1 MAQDIVAKI
10 QAAAQASGVD
20 PDVALRIA
28 GVESSFRPA
37 AKNTESTAAGLFQVT
52 GPTWKQYGGKPG
64 KQRDVDENIRVGMK
78 ILSSNKA
85 SMQEFLGREPLPSD
99 IYAAHFFGPT
109 GARAVMSGDPLAQVS
124 TLVSKEVM
132 KANPQLAGKTANE
145 VLTGFKQKFDKGGK
159 RFPTSEPVKTTTVGQ
174 GTRTMDQEAGAAA
187 PALSARDRV
196 AGMGSNYQAAL
207 AAMMLGEA
215 SDEDDK
221 DDDTDTPKEEAYKAP
236 TAANALSELDLGRT
250 ASPFDA
256 MEPAVQPEGAKYPM
270 RFAGGGFVPK
280 AAYSPTEKRELED
293 FNNQW
298 QGYQDQYGTWRKEQY
313 DPYQAAYEKYKAEV
327 YDPYQ
332 TAYKA
337 YESDYD
343 KYVQAI
349 GAWNEGPRTSPY
361 AGPAQPTAPTQLTEF
376 TMPAPTGSPIPPG
389 LTQEAY
395 AGMDQAALDKYA
407 QEQSAAA
414 SARATQASADQ
425 RNRQSALNVAFNPE
439 QFNLSLPDRIASR
452 FMADGGEVEEY
463 PGIMDV
469 RNYATQASERM
480 FPTEAGEDDRQDA
493 ARHMLAAA
501 LASKAV
507 GPTAADLLGKAHERF
522 SNAESFFNMFGLGE
536 PRYDYDMDVQN
547 NRIGISLADQATSRD
562 ELEALVKQMA
572 EQASIRRN
580 PNLPWAM
587 DQEQRDALIE
597 DRKRRLETPQY
608 KNDGGEMVADETFSK
623 DFEGYKA
630 LDPRAVEEAIYR
642 SRNLTKKTDP
652 DSWPSP
658 GNPRRSIPN
667 EPRDYP
673 TRAGQEL
680 LEFLKQADRM
690 PTVVEPRRYPNGSYD
705 APGFTYRSNNPED
718 RGVVEVPTFTKDGYG
733 TLVHELTHSAD
744 RTMEVEQLR
753 LYRKVRAG
761 EPLTPEEQR
770 FYDGYSKLYNTKTN
784 LPLDISDESIT
795 DRNRRYR
802 TSAKELRAFGTGNMA
817 QDQPEPGRYNL
828 GDIGATL
835 NPHVDPTMAQEAA
848 IMRDLYLRR
857 GEVRGRAE
865 GSPPE
870 GEYADPE
877 AAFMAGA
884 GDVPAPNAEN
894 AAAALAA
901 IRGLGEYPY
910 NLVGGGVD
918 LATMAMRPFG
928 YDVEKPVMGSDWIKE
943 KATQLGIRPPEETD
957 PTLRD
962 IRMGTEIA
970 TSVLDPFAG
979 ARAVAQGVQKTGQA
993 ARALEDMT
1001 IGNMQR
1007 AKIRGAAEQV
1017 PDDAAY
1023 APLRERMEAQG
1034 NLAYSIPAEQSTAQ
1048 AAAPAAQ
1055 YISRLDESVATLP
1068 EKMTAGQARA
1078 MLEKVARKYD
1088 EPRLRSAF
1096 QSMDP
1101 NSKLTRADVQA
1112 ALGEPLTKGWITTI
1126 ATPETV
1132 PLGKLLPAHD
1142 RELFPS
1148 GKLGIIKLEQ
1158 PNPEILPSDLPNVQE
1173 LAGRREEFF
1182 TYGTKLQRFDP
1193 DYSYDTVVS
1202 ELEGAIPKL
1211 AFDNFSESQ
1220 LLAQLDMI
1228 KKGAPLYAEAKKH
1241 VQPIADVAE
1250 LFHSPYAPQRLDNKL
1265 KRMFEETPEV
1275 QAVYERNRR
1284 EFNPRLYEDVKTA
1297 ELVVRERVLRDYF
1310 NDVQANAKAVGLDLE
1325 KLPYEYWR
1333 STFGTPHAERN
1344 IETYGFFESAWKD
1357 INARTRESQRKV
1369 LSKVMS
1375 PERYQGLFANWSKI
1389 DRVTESIDDRLGN
1402 LITEARGFRA
1412 GEQHGG
1418 LNLPNEPIQGRD
1430 VVGYSRFVNTEG
1442 LPRKVVKEGDIWTEK
1457 PFDAANPN
1465 APAEGIHVF
1474 ELQSD
1479 MRKALKEGTISESK
1493 EAFPNMVTN
1502 SKALQ
1507 QLLAKNAIKGAIDM
1521 DKRYISFPQAGSS
1534 NRPEL
1539 YANLKQNLQAVA
1551 KDLGPGFEVGVI
1563 RYTDEA
1569 AMGEEFT
1576 SPQIALMWTPEAAAR
1591 VKTKG
1596 VPFANG
1602 GFVER
1607 NVYNH
1612 QKYL

>member
-109 GARAVMSGDPLAQVS
+109 GARAVMSADPLAPVAS
-124 TLVSKEVM
+124 VVSKEVM

-145 VLTGFKQKFDKGGK
+145 VLTGFRQKFDKGGK
-159 RFPTSEPVKTTTVGQ
+159 RYPTSEPVKTTTVGQ

-187 PALSARDRV
+187 PALSSRSSARDRV

-236 TAANALSELDLGRT
+236 TAANALSELDLGST
-250 ASPFDA
+250 VSPFDA

-270 RFAGGGFVPK
+270 RFAKGGEASAPISVENVADFLAAVAVPTVLGAINPALGTAYSLYSAYNTVNDFANEAQSRAPVVSLNAVVTEAGKTTPFGARSFMATEPAPVVSAQEHGVISVPASGSQHWGGTPAPAPALSTDYGTIDDFGGRDSSVGTETDGGFD
-280 AAYSPTEKRELED
+280 A
-293 FNNQW
+293 
-298 QGYQDQYGTWRKEQY
+298 GYGGYGMGF
-313 DPYQAAYEKYKAEV
+313 AEGGEAST
-327 YDPYQ
+327 D
-332 TAYKA
+332 
-337 YESDYD
+337 DY
-343 KYVQAI
+343 
-349 GAWNEGPRTSPY
+349 
-361 AGPAQPTAPTQLTEF
+361 
-376 TMPAPTGSPIPPG
+376 PG
-389 LTQEAY
+389 LKDLEGY
-395 AGMDQAALDKYA
+395 AI
-407 QEQSAAA
+407 
-414 SARATQASADQ
+414 R
-425 RNRQSALNVAFNPE
+425 
-439 QFNLSLPDRIASR
+439 
-452 FMADGGEVEEY
+452 
-463 PGIMDV
+463 
-469 RNYATQASERM
+469 ASEQM
-480 FPTEAGEDDRQDA
+480 FPTEVGQDDRRDA

-501 LASKAV
+501 VAAQKF
-507 GPTAADLLGKAHERF
+507 GPGAAEFLGKAHERF
-522 SNAESFFNMFGLGE
+522 SNAESFFNMFGVGE

-547 NRIGISLADQATSRD
+547 NRIGIGLADQATSRE

-572 EQASIRRN
+572 QRTSTSRN
-580 PNLPWAM
+580 PNLPWTM

-667 EPRDYP
+667 APRDYP

-705 APGFTYRSNNPED
+705 APGFTYRRNNPED

-733 TLVHELTHSAD
+733 TLVHELAHSAD
-744 RTMEVEQLR
+744 RAMEVEQLR
-753 LYRKVRAG
+753 LSQKVRAG

-770 FYDGYSKLYNTKTN
+770 FYDGYSKLYDTKTN

-828 GDIGATL
+828 EDIGATL

-884 GDVPAPNAEN
+884 GDAPAPRVTDAQ
-894 AAAALAA
+894 AALALL
-901 IRGLGEYPY
+901 RGVGDLPY
-910 NLVGGGVD
+910 VVAGAPVD
-918 LATMAMRPFG
+918 ISNMIMSPFG
-928 YDVEKPVMGSDWIKE
+928 KRTEEGSSDWLK
-943 KATQLGIRPPEETD
+943 KQATRFGIRPEDETD
-957 PTLRD
+957 PTLAGL
-962 IRMGTEIA
+962 RMMGEFGVSAINPS
-970 TSVLDPFAG
+970 SVP
-979 ARAVAQGVQKTGQA
+979 RAVAQGVQKTGQA

-1034 NLAYSIPAEQSTAQ
+1034 NLAYSIPAEQSMAQ

-1096 QSMDP
+1096 QDMDP

-1112 ALGEPLTKGWITTI
+1112 ALGEPLTKGWTTTI

-1132 PLGKLLPAHD
+1132 PLGKLLPMHD

-1148 GKLGIIKLEQ
+1148 GKLGIIKLER

-1193 DYSYDTVVS
+1193 NYSYDTVVS

-1250 LFHSPYAPQRLDNKL
+1250 LFHSPYASHRLDNKL

-1284 EFNPRLYEDVKTA
+1284 EFNPRLYEEVKTA

-1333 STFGTPHAERN
+1333 STLGTPPTERN
-1344 IETYGFFESAWKD
+1344 IETYGFFESARKD

-1375 PERYQGLFANWSKI
+1375 PERYQGLKEALSEI
-1389 DRVTESIDDRLGN
+1389 DMVTESIDDRLGN

-1418 LNLPNEPIQGRD
+1418 LNFPNEPIQGRD

-1479 MRKALKEGTISESK
+1479 MRKALKEGAISEAK

-1596 VPFANG
+1596 VPFAKG

>member
-109 GARAVMSGDPLAQVS
+109 GARAVMSADPLTPVASV
-124 TLVSKEVM
+124 VSKEVM
-132 KANPQLAGKTANE
+132 EANPQLAGKTVNE
-145 VLTGFKQKFDKGGK
+145 VLTGYRQTFDKGGK
-159 RFPTSEPVKTTTVGQ
+159 RYPTSEPVKTTTVGQ

-236 TAANALSELDLGRT
+236 AAANALSELDLGRT

-298 QGYQDQYGTWRKEQY
+298 QGYQDQYDTWRKEQY
-313 DPYQAAYEKYKAEV
+313 DPYQAAYEKYQTEV
-327 YDPYQ
+327 YNPYQ

-452 FMADGGEVEEY
+452 FMAEGGEASTDDY

-522 SNAESFFNMFGLGE
+522 SNAESFFNMFGLGK

-547 NRIGISLADQATSRD
+547 NRIGISLADQATSRE

-572 EQASIRRN
+572 EQASIHRN

-680 LEFLKQADRM
+680 LEFLQQADRM
-690 PTVVEPRRYPNGSYD
+690 PTVVEPRRYPGGSYD

-817 QDQPEPGRYNL
+817 QDQPEPGRYSL
-828 GDIGATL
+828 EDIGATL

-993 ARALEDMT
+993 ARMLEDMT

-1034 NLAYSIPAEQSTAQ
+1034 NLAMAVKPVGGYFQAGAYSEIPDAIPAYIAGAVGKSDV
-1048 AAAPAAQ
+1048 PAVQQFVDKQMTDYLGRTMGSPKDPLRRA
-1055 YISRLDESVATLP
+1055 LDEGRTPFL
-1068 EKMTAGQARA
+1068 
-1078 MLEKVARKYD
+1078 KYD
-1088 EPRLRSAF
+1088 DPDLENTGLDAF
-1096 QSMDP
+1096 
-1101 NSKLTRADVQA
+1101 
-1112 ALGEPLTKGWITTI
+1112 
-1126 ATPETV
+1126 
-1132 PLGKLLPAHD
+1132 D
-1142 RELFPS
+1142 R
-1148 GKLGIIKLEQ
+1148 
-1158 PNPEILPSDLPNVQE
+1158 NPNVD
-1173 LAGRREEFF
+1173 R
-1182 TYGTKLQRFDP
+1182 
-1193 DYSYDTVVS
+1193 
-1202 ELEGAIPKL
+1202 
-1211 AFDNFSESQ
+1211 
-1220 LLAQLDMI
+1220 
-1228 KKGAPLYAEAKKH
+1228 
-1241 VQPIADVAE
+1241 
-1250 LFHSPYAPQRLDNKL
+1250 
-1265 KRMFEETPEV
+1265 
-1275 QAVYERNRR
+1275 
-1284 EFNPRLYEDVKTA
+1284 
-1297 ELVVRERVLRDYF
+1297 VVRSTRRATGFPEEGYA
-1310 NDVQANAKAVGLDLE
+1310 QTE
-1325 KLPYEYWR
+1325 KGEK
-1333 STFGTPHAERN
+1333 
-1344 IETYGFFESAWKD
+1344 FEKYVDWM
-1357 INARTRESQRKV
+1357 V
-1369 LSKVMS
+1369 S
-1375 PERYQGLFANWSKI
+1375 PENPQ
-1389 DRVTESIDDRLGN
+1389 D
-1402 LITEARGFRA
+1402 LI
-1412 GEQHGG
+1412 
-1418 LNLPNEPIQGRD
+1418 
-1430 VVGYSRFVNTEG
+1430 
-1442 LPRKVVKEGDIWTEK
+1442 
-1457 PFDAANPN
+1457 
-1465 APAEGIHVF
+1465 
-1474 ELQSD
+1474 
-1479 MRKALKEGTISESK
+1479 
-1493 EAFPNMVTN
+1493 
-1502 SKALQ
+1502 
-1507 QLLAKNAIKGAIDM
+1507 
-1521 DKRYISFPQAGSS
+1521 
-1534 NRPEL
+1534 
-1539 YANLKQNLQAVA
+1539 
-1551 KDLGPGFEVGVI
+1551 
-1563 RYTDEA
+1563 
-1569 AMGEEFT
+1569 
-1576 SPQIALMWTPEAAAR
+1576 
-1591 VKTKG
+1591 
-1596 VPFANG
+1596 
-1602 GFVER
+1602 
-1607 NVYNH
+1607 
-1612 QKYL
+1612 

>member
-109 GARAVMSGDPLAQVS
+109 GARAVMSADPLAPVAS
-124 TLVSKEVM
+124 VVSKEVM

-145 VLTGFKQKFDKGGK
+145 VLTGFRQKFDKGGK
-159 RFPTSEPVKTTTVGQ
+159 RYPTSEPVKTTTVGQ

-187 PALSARDRV
+187 PALSSRSSARDRV

-236 TAANALSELDLGRT
+236 TAANALSELDLGST
-250 ASPFDA
+250 VSPFDA

-270 RFAGGGFVPK
+270 RFAKGGEASAPISVENVADFLAAVAVPTVLGAINPALGTAYSLYSAYNTVNDFANEAQSRAPVVSLNAVVTEAGKTTPFGARSFMATEPAPVVSAQEHGVISVPASGSQHWGGTPAPAPALSTDYGTIDDFGGRDSSVGTETDGGFD
-280 AAYSPTEKRELED
+280 A
-293 FNNQW
+293 
-298 QGYQDQYGTWRKEQY
+298 GYGGYGMGF
-313 DPYQAAYEKYKAEV
+313 AEGGEAST
-327 YDPYQ
+327 D
-332 TAYKA
+332 
-337 YESDYD
+337 DY
-343 KYVQAI
+343 
-349 GAWNEGPRTSPY
+349 
-361 AGPAQPTAPTQLTEF
+361 
-376 TMPAPTGSPIPPG
+376 PG
-389 LTQEAY
+389 LKDLEGY
-395 AGMDQAALDKYA
+395 AI
-407 QEQSAAA
+407 
-414 SARATQASADQ
+414 R
-425 RNRQSALNVAFNPE
+425 
-439 QFNLSLPDRIASR
+439 
-452 FMADGGEVEEY
+452 
-463 PGIMDV
+463 
-469 RNYATQASERM
+469 ASEQM
-480 FPTEAGEDDRQDA
+480 FPTEVGQDDRRDA

-501 LASKAV
+501 VAAQKF
-507 GPTAADLLGKAHERF
+507 GPGAAEFLGKAHERF
-522 SNAESFFNMFGLGE
+522 SNAESFFNMFGVGE

-547 NRIGISLADQATSRD
+547 NRIGIGLADQATSRE

-572 EQASIRRN
+572 QRTSTSRN
-580 PNLPWAM
+580 PNLPWTM

-667 EPRDYP
+667 APRDYP

-705 APGFTYRSNNPED
+705 APGFTYRRNNAED

-733 TLVHELTHSAD
+733 TLVHELAHSAD
-744 RTMEVEQLR
+744 RAMEVEQLR
-753 LYRKVRAG
+753 LSQKVRAG

-770 FYDGYSKLYNTKTN
+770 FYDGYSKLYDTKTN

-817 QDQPEPGRYNL
+817 QDQPEPGRYSL
-828 GDIGATL
+828 EDIGATL

-884 GDVPAPNAEN
+884 GDAPAPRVTDAQ
-894 AAAALAA
+894 AALALL
-901 IRGLGEYPY
+901 RGVGDLPY
-910 NLVGGGVD
+910 VVAGAPVD
-918 LATMAMRPFG
+918 ISNMIMSPFG
-928 YDVEKPVMGSDWIKE
+928 KRTEEGSSDWLK
-943 KATQLGIRPPEETD
+943 KQATRFGIRPEDETD
-957 PTLRD
+957 PTLAGL
-962 IRMGTEIA
+962 RMMGEFGVSAINPS
-970 TSVLDPFAG
+970 SVP
-979 ARAVAQGVQKTGQA
+979 RAVAQGVQKTGQA

-1034 NLAYSIPAEQSTAQ
+1034 NLAYSIPAEQSMAQ

-1096 QSMDP
+1096 QDMDP

-1112 ALGEPLTKGWITTI
+1112 ALGEPLTKGWTTTI

-1132 PLGKLLPAHD
+1132 PLGKLLPMHD

-1148 GKLGIIKLEQ
+1148 GKLGIIKLER

-1193 DYSYDTVVS
+1193 NYSYDTVVS

-1250 LFHSPYAPQRLDNKL
+1250 LFHSPYALHRLDNKL

-1284 EFNPRLYEDVKTA
+1284 EFNPRLYEEVKTA

-1333 STFGTPHAERN
+1333 STLGTPPTERN

-1375 PERYQGLFANWSKI
+1375 PERYQGLKEALSEI
-1389 DRVTESIDDRLGN
+1389 DMVTESIDDRLGN

-1418 LNLPNEPIQGRD
+1418 LNFPNEPIQGRD

-1479 MRKALKEGTISESK
+1479 MRKALKEGAISEAK

-1596 VPFANG
+1596 VPFAKG

>member
-109 GARAVMSGDPLAQVS
+109 GARAVMSADPLAPVAS
-124 TLVSKEVM
+124 VVSKEVM

-145 VLTGFKQKFDKGGK
+145 VLTGFRQKFDKGGK
-159 RFPTSEPVKTTTVGQ
+159 RYPTSEPVKTTTVGQ

-236 TAANALSELDLGRT
+236 TAANALSELDLGST
-250 ASPFDA
+250 VSPFDA

-270 RFAGGGFVPK
+270 RFAKGGEASAPISVENVADFLAAVAVPTVLGAINPALGTAYSLYSAYNTVNDFANEAQSRAPVVSLNAVVTEAGKTTPFGARSFMATEPAPVVSAQEHGVISVPASGSQHWGGTPAPAPALSTDYGTIDDFGGRDSSVGTETDGGFD
-280 AAYSPTEKRELED
+280 A
-293 FNNQW
+293 
-298 QGYQDQYGTWRKEQY
+298 GYGGYGMGF
-313 DPYQAAYEKYKAEV
+313 AEGGEAST
-327 YDPYQ
+327 D
-332 TAYKA
+332 
-337 YESDYD
+337 DY
-343 KYVQAI
+343 
-349 GAWNEGPRTSPY
+349 
-361 AGPAQPTAPTQLTEF
+361 
-376 TMPAPTGSPIPPG
+376 PG
-389 LTQEAY
+389 LKDLEGY
-395 AGMDQAALDKYA
+395 AI
-407 QEQSAAA
+407 
-414 SARATQASADQ
+414 R
-425 RNRQSALNVAFNPE
+425 
-439 QFNLSLPDRIASR
+439 
-452 FMADGGEVEEY
+452 
-463 PGIMDV
+463 
-469 RNYATQASERM
+469 ASEQM
-480 FPTEAGEDDRQDA
+480 FPTEVGQDDRRDA

-501 LASKAV
+501 VAAQKF
-507 GPTAADLLGKAHERF
+507 GPGAAEFLGKAHERF
-522 SNAESFFNMFGLGE
+522 SNAESFFNMFGVGE

-547 NRIGISLADQATSRD
+547 NRIGIGLADQATSRE

-572 EQASIRRN
+572 QRTSTSRN
-580 PNLPWAM
+580 PNLPWTM

-667 EPRDYP
+667 APRDYP

-733 TLVHELTHSAD
+733 TLVHELAHSAD
-744 RTMEVEQLR
+744 RAMEVEQLR
-753 LYRKVRAG
+753 LSQKVRAG

-770 FYDGYSKLYNTKTN
+770 FYDGYSKLYDTKTN

-817 QDQPEPGRYNL
+817 QDQPEPGRYSQE
-828 GDIGATL
+828 DIGATL

-884 GDVPAPNAEN
+884 GDAPAPRVTDAQ
-894 AAAALAA
+894 AALALL
-901 IRGLGEYPY
+901 RGVGDLPY
-910 NLVGGGVD
+910 VVAGAPVD
-918 LATMAMRPFG
+918 ISNMIMSPFG
-928 YDVEKPVMGSDWIKE
+928 KRTEEGSSDWLK
-943 KATQLGIRPPEETD
+943 KQATRFGIRPEDETD
-957 PTLRD
+957 PTLAGL
-962 IRMGTEIA
+962 RMMGEFGVSAINPS
-970 TSVLDPFAG
+970 SVP
-979 ARAVAQGVQKTGQA
+979 RAVAQGVQKTGQA

-1034 NLAYSIPAEQSTAQ
+1034 NLAYSIPAEQSMAQ

-1096 QSMDP
+1096 QDMDP

-1112 ALGEPLTKGWITTI
+1112 ALGEPLTKGWTTTI

-1132 PLGKLLPAHD
+1132 PLGKLLPMHD

-1148 GKLGIIKLEQ
+1148 GKLGIIKLER

-1193 DYSYDTVVS
+1193 NYSYDTVVS

-1250 LFHSPYAPQRLDNKL
+1250 LFHSPYASHRLDNKL

-1284 EFNPRLYEDVKTA
+1284 EFNPRLYEEVKTA

-1333 STFGTPHAERN
+1333 STFGTPPTERN
-1344 IETYGFFESAWKD
+1344 IETYGFFESARKD

-1389 DRVTESIDDRLGN
+1389 DMVTESIDDRLGN

-1418 LNLPNEPIQGRD
+1418 LNFPNEPIQGRD

-1479 MRKALKEGTISESK
+1479 MRKALKEGAISEAK

-1596 VPFANG
+1596 VPFAKG

>member
-109 GARAVMSGDPLAQVS
+109 GARAVMSADPLAPVAS
-124 TLVSKEVM
+124 VVSKEVM

-145 VLTGFKQKFDKGGK
+145 VLTGFRQKFDKGGK
-159 RFPTSEPVKTTTVGQ
+159 RYPTSEPVKTTTVGQ

-187 PALSARDRV
+187 PALSSRSSARDRV

-236 TAANALSELDLGRT
+236 TAANALSELDLGST
-250 ASPFDA
+250 VSPFDA

-270 RFAGGGFVPK
+270 RFAKGGEASAPISVENVADFLAAVAVPTVLGAINPALGTAYSLYSAYNTVNDFANEAQSRAPVVSLNAVVTEAGKTTPFGARSFMATEPAPVVSAQEHGVISVPASGSQHWGGTPAPAPALSTDYGTIDDFGGRDSSVGTETDGGFD
-280 AAYSPTEKRELED
+280 A
-293 FNNQW
+293 
-298 QGYQDQYGTWRKEQY
+298 GYGGYGMGF
-313 DPYQAAYEKYKAEV
+313 AEGGEAST
-327 YDPYQ
+327 D
-332 TAYKA
+332 
-337 YESDYD
+337 DY
-343 KYVQAI
+343 
-349 GAWNEGPRTSPY
+349 
-361 AGPAQPTAPTQLTEF
+361 
-376 TMPAPTGSPIPPG
+376 PG
-389 LTQEAY
+389 LKDLEGY
-395 AGMDQAALDKYA
+395 AI
-407 QEQSAAA
+407 
-414 SARATQASADQ
+414 R
-425 RNRQSALNVAFNPE
+425 
-439 QFNLSLPDRIASR
+439 
-452 FMADGGEVEEY
+452 
-463 PGIMDV
+463 
-469 RNYATQASERM
+469 ASEQM
-480 FPTEAGEDDRQDA
+480 FPTEVGQDDRRDA

-501 LASKAV
+501 VAAQKF
-507 GPTAADLLGKAHERF
+507 GPGAAEFLGKAHERF
-522 SNAESFFNMFGLGE
+522 SNAESFFNMFGIGE

-547 NRIGISLADQATSRD
+547 NRIGIGLADQATSRE

-572 EQASIRRN
+572 QRTSTSRN
-580 PNLPWAM
+580 PNLPWTM

-667 EPRDYP
+667 APRDYP

-733 TLVHELTHSAD
+733 TLVHELAHSAD
-744 RTMEVEQLR
+744 RAMEVEQLR
-753 LYRKVRAG
+753 LSQKVRAG

-770 FYDGYSKLYNTKTN
+770 FYDGYSKLYDTKTN

-817 QDQPEPGRYNL
+817 QDQPEPGRYSL
-828 GDIGATL
+828 EDIGATL

-884 GDVPAPNAEN
+884 GDAPAPRVTDAQ
-894 AAAALAA
+894 AALALL
-901 IRGLGEYPY
+901 RGVGDLPY
-910 NLVGGGVD
+910 VVAGAPVD
-918 LATMAMRPFG
+918 ISNMIMSPFG
-928 YDVEKPVMGSDWIKE
+928 KRTEEGSSDWLK
-943 KATQLGIRPPEETD
+943 KQATRFGIRPEDETD
-957 PTLRD
+957 PTLAGL
-962 IRMGTEIA
+962 RMMGEFGVSAINPS
-970 TSVLDPFAG
+970 SVP
-979 ARAVAQGVQKTGQA
+979 RAVAQGVQKTGQA
-993 ARALEDMT
+993 ARMLEDMT

-1096 QSMDP
+1096 QDMDP

-1112 ALGEPLTKGWITTI
+1112 ALGEPLTKGWTTTI

-1132 PLGKLLPAHD
+1132 PLGKLLPMHD

-1148 GKLGIIKLEQ
+1148 GKLGIIKLER

-1193 DYSYDTVVS
+1193 NYSYDTVVS

-1250 LFHSPYAPQRLDNKL
+1250 LFHSPYASHRLDNKL

-1284 EFNPRLYEDVKTA
+1284 EFNPRLYEEVKTA

-1333 STFGTPHAERN
+1333 STFGTPPTERN
-1344 IETYGFFESAWKD
+1344 IETYGFFESARKD

-1389 DRVTESIDDRLGN
+1389 DMVTESIDDRLGN

-1418 LNLPNEPIQGRD
+1418 LNFPNEPIQGRD

-1479 MRKALKEGTISESK
+1479 MRKALKEGAISEAK

-1596 VPFANG
+1596 VPFAKG